1 MSVLLKLLIAAQ
13 NQPRTRLNSDEL
25 PLTMLLARKS
35 AMEYSPVPQSKSFK
49 RNYKLLYQRKKVLLT
64 SNSFSSKILNKLSGM
79 IPFKPF
85 KKLSISSFTLLH
97 SLCCARESK
106 Y

>member
-49 RNYKLLYQRKKVLLT
+49 GNYNKSLFQTKKRSTHL
-64 SNSFSSKILNKLSGM
+64 
-79 IPFKPF
+79 
-85 KKLSISSFTLLH
+85 
-97 SLCCARESK
+97 
-106 Y
+106 